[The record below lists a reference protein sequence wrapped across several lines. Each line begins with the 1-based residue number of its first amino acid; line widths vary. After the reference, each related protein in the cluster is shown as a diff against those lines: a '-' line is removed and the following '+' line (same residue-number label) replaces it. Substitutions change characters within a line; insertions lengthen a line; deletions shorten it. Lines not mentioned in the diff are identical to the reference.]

1 VGLREFREVE
11 EEAESTEVMGV
22 GEAPSET
29 TQVGEGEGAG
39 PMVGGVAFGWRKVV
53 DGYVLCDLYSRDEDC
68 DMVVDKFVI
77 ATIQNLADD
86 MRCSERFVYHLFQ
99 TLGFEAG
106 RFRVMERLELARL
119 GRRVSVGNYYID
131 EGDVGL
137 LGLDLWTERMPR
149 TAFDERIKKEVDE
162 DFRREGLE
170 LVESRPVIDKD
181 ELSAL
186 NYLIELGL
194 RTRRIKALI
203 EVILMS
209 TCFRDYWVIVYNE
222 GAKAIVVFPDE
233 PMYEKVEE
241 LMRGE

>member
-1 VGLREFREVE
+1 
-11 EEAESTEVMGV
+11 M
-22 GEAPSET
+22 GEAPSEA
-29 TQVGEGEGAG
+29 TQVGEGEVAG

-53 DGYVLCDLYSRDEDC
+53 DGYVLCDLYSRDNDC
-68 DMVVDKFVI
+68 DMVVDKFVV
-77 ATIQNLADD
+77 APIQHLADNI
-86 MRCSERFVYHLFQ
+86 RCSERFIWQLFEI
-99 TLGFEAG
+99 LGFKEG
-106 RFRVMERLELARL
+106 RFRVIEKLGLAKL
-119 GRRVSVGNYYID
+119 GRQVSVSNYYID
-131 EGDVGL
+131 EGDVKL

-149 TAFDERIKKEVDE
+149 TVFEDRIYKEVDE
-162 DFRREGLE
+162 DFRRVGLE
-170 LVESRPVIDKD
+170 LAESRPVIDKD